1 MMPPQI
7 FFHLKDLKAS
17 GKPVDRHEAVAL
29 RTQLEKLLM
38 ENWRV
43 YIMQHTN
50 FKVKHNVF
58 LNACMTS

>member
-1 MMPPQI
+1 MPPQI
-7 FFHLKDLKAS
+7 FFHLKILKAS
-17 GKPVDRHEAVAL
+17 GNPVGRPEHLAL

-38 ENWRV
+38 ENWGV

-50 FKVKHNVF
+50 LKVKHNIF

>member
-17 GKPVDRHEAVAL
+17 GKPVDRHEALAL

-38 ENWRV
+38 EN
-43 YIMQHTN
+43 
-50 FKVKHNVF
+50 
-58 LNACMTS
+58 